1 MLTRERITVGN
12 WGEKGHIV
20 CRKRENTHPP
30 LLLYFKYSKSRWTAH
45 KLQES
50 LQYISLENVHLHTHN
65 SAHPR
70 AQHHMDGVQD
80 YNLTENLTEFVRA

>member
-1 MLTRERITVGN
+1 MNGSQTAGVFTIYQF
-12 WGEKGHIV
+12 
-20 CRKRENTHPP
+20 RKCS
-30 LLLYFKYSKSRWTAH
+30 F
-45 KLQES
+45 
-50 LQYISLENVHLHTHN
+50 THN